1 MSGSEADPSH
11 ARFSAQGA
19 QTLQCAILF
28 LDLVGYSARPVDDQ
42 VLIKKRLNLLL
53 KRILRGVPPEHRL
66 AIDTGD
72 GAAVCFLGEPL
83 AALQSALLLREL
95 LGERYGPTLSLRIG
109 LHLGPVRVV
118 PDVNG
123 RLNVVGDGIN
133 DAQRI
138 MDFAQPNQVLMS
150 RTFHDAVAHTQ
161 MPPHCELGAAGV
173 HVDKHGR
180 THELYCVQDV
190 PLRTGEPAAGYA
202 LRPLPPA
209 DLAALERA
217 LTRRIGPMARLLM
230 EQALVGAPAI
240 AALPEMLAV
249 HIAHPTQREAFLEEA
264 RRIVAAAPLKRQPG
278 PPRP

>member
-1 MSGSEADPSH
+1 MSGPQADPAH

-83 AALQSALLLREL
+83 PALQSALLLREL
-95 LGERYGPTLSLRIG
+95 LGQRYGPSLSLRIG

-133 DAQRI
+133 AAQRI
-138 MDFAQPNQVLMS
+138 MDFAKPNQVLVS
-150 RTFHDAVAHTQ
+150 RALRDAVAHAGL
-161 MPPHCELGAAGV
+161 PPHCELREVGLQ
-173 HVDKHGR
+173 VDKHGR
-180 THELYCVQDV
+180 THDLYRVQDA

-202 LRPLPPA
+202 VSPWVPP

-230 EQALVGAPAI
+230 EQALAGSPA
-240 AALPEMLAV
+240 AADLPRALAA
-249 HIAHPTQREAFLEEA
+249 HIADTAQREAFLEDA
-264 RRIVAAAPLKRQPG
+264 RRLLDAAPLKPRPG
-278 PPRP
+278 PPQR